1 MTTTLL
7 PAAYVRKIVL
17 IQRCSRT
24 RTLHGIEFLSRDA
37 VILRR
42 ARHELEQPLRTTGVA
57 RIGVEAAARLDVG
70 EPEEILA
77 GNAARLCLAFDDIKD
92 LFTGVVTGHHWLLL
106 LMFATVGRR
115 TSTGLDP

>member
-1 MTTTLL
+1 MRAGHRIKF
-7 PAAYVRKIVL
+7 PA
-17 IQRCSRT
+17 
-24 RTLHGIEFLSRDA
+24 RDA
-37 VILRR
+37 VLGRR
-42 ARHELEQPLRTTGVA
+42 ARHELEQPLRTTGIA

-70 EPEEILA
+70 EPEEVLA
-77 GNAARLCLAFDDIKD
+77 GNAARLCLAFDDIED